1 MSSKY
6 KSINDIIKEDEAF
19 EKIRVKAGE
28 FDIVDQ
34 FKEVF
39 PELSKIASAKKFEKG
54 KLFLRVENSVWRSE
68 LNFKQTLLIEKIN
81 RHFGKNL
88 VKAIKFL

>member
-1 MSSKY
+1 MSHKL
-6 KSINDIIKEDEAF
+6 KSISDIIKNDEAF
-19 EKIRVKAGE
+19 EKIRTTAGE

-34 FKEVF
+34 FKDIF
-39 PELSKIASAKKFEKG
+39 PELGKIATAKKFDKG

-68 LNFKQTLLIEKIN
+68 LNFKQSMLIQKIN
-81 RHFGKNL
+81 RHFDKDI